1 MHVREISKI
10 GVFFA
15 CGAQIRFPK
24 NCCFG
29 GCFNPKWVPAPKI
42 RLNTLSHNYFF
53 DFIQVGPCNRTNI
66 DFGLHCQTED
76 NFRDH
81 QNAIY
86 SLPFLKQSLDK
97 RVFWAVFGA
106 LNVVGNFCMY
116 IWSPLLVHS
125 TAFLCEYRRWF
136 QKYSKPFITL
146 TYSSS
151 FMSFA
156 CLPDTM
162 CRRIQASK
170 VFYVASAIQPK
181 NEGFGTRAAFAFF
194 FAFQPTKNNRN
205 ERIRSL

>member
-1 MHVREISKI
+1 M
-10 GVFFA
+10 
-15 CGAQIRFPK
+15 
-24 NCCFG
+24 
-29 GCFNPKWVPAPKI
+29 
-42 RLNTLSHNYFF
+42 
-53 DFIQVGPCNRTNI
+53 GPCNRTNI

-146 TYSSS
+146 TKNPWNRRFVARRQSSS
-151 FMSFA
+151 KSDTNANTDLGYKCTKSDERKKRDLIQTRNMLDFA
-156 CLPDTM
+156 LKY
-162 CRRIQASK
+162 ILK
-170 VFYVASAIQPK
+170 
-181 NEGFGTRAAFAFF
+181 
-194 FAFQPTKNNRN
+194 
-205 ERIRSL
+205 